1 MNAID
6 GVFNL
11 FTKFLKLC
19 SKFIPSVSIPFEKY
33 AESWNEISGYL
44 ATANIFLP
52 IDTFITIM
60 GIIFA
65 FVGVMVVIWLIS
77 FILDLI
83 PFF

>member
-6 GVFNL
+6 GLFNM
-11 FTKFLKLC
+11 FTKFLNMVT
-19 SKFIPSVSIPFEKY
+19 FAIPDLHIPFDKY
-33 AESWNEISGYL
+33 GESWAIISKYIGE
-44 ATANIFLP
+44 ANIFLP

-65 FVGVMVVIWLIS
+65 FVGVMVVIWVATFL
-77 FILDLI
+77 LDQI